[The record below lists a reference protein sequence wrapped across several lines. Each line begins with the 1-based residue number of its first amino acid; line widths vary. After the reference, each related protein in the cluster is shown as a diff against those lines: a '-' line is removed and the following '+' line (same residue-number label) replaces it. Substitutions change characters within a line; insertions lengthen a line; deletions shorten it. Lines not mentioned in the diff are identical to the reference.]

1 MSTMRR
7 LLGTGPAPTHS
18 AEPAEQSL
26 RLLPVERIEPAAL
39 LDGNEHQDTATPRG
53 RRALG
58 RGTAGTL

>member
-7 LLGTGPAPTHS
+7 LLGTGPATPQS
-18 AEPAEQSL
+18 AEPAEPSP
-26 RLLPVERIEPAAL
+26 RLLPVERSEPTAL
-39 LDGNEHQDTATPRG
+39 LDGNNHQDTAQPRG